1 MVHLSEG
8 KQQVSTM
15 PTKGIMPLLGIL
27 LVCPLLLT
35 EGNENDCECPAATV
49 LSEFLVNVAGGA
61 CCLNYSGSDFSHVQW
76 EVLSS
81 HPALRTLDLSHCNI
95 SQIHLTQKGDT
106 PAMLQN
112 LYLGHN
118 SLSALPEGFLT
129 NASGLRVLDLKMN
142 RLEGLP
148 ESFLEGSEELQELDL
163 RGNLL
168 TAISSSLLTRQ
179 GWRRLGLSHNPW
191 ACTCSLVEGL
201 QGDGLHN
208 STSGRSS
215 SRLADAVGN
224 LTCASPQSLAGQS
237 VWSVQ
242 RMDVCAPPGLTA
254 LFILLP
260 LLVLAVLVLCWF
272 CGRKRKRKESMA
284 FGLAGKNGSGRGGQR
299 TDCNGQRWHHSKHAP
314 GGGSELAAPREGSKD
329 GIMKNQLLLRPS
341 SALLGSTRDIYEE
354 VEIRLGS
361 VESITRPPSSIST
374 EKQEPQELGSKPDLE
389 TVSVTEV
396 MKDSA
401 DREKAY
407 LTQSTEY
414 YSLVPGIEIED
425 SDHGEYESVDLS

>member
-1 MVHLSEG
+1 
-8 KQQVSTM
+8 M
-15 PTKGIMPLLGIL
+15 PTKGIMPLLAIL
-27 LVCPLLLT
+27 LLLCPLLLT
-35 EGNENDCECPAATV
+35 EGSENDCECPAAATV
-49 LSEFLVNVAGGA
+49 LSEFPVRVAGGA

-76 EVLSS
+76 DVFSS
-81 HPALRTLDLSHCNI
+81 QAALRTLDLSHCNI
-95 SQIHLTQKGDT
+95 SQIHLTEKGGT
-106 PAMLQN
+106 PAVLQN

-118 SLSALPEGFLT
+118 GLSALPESFLT
-129 NASGLRVLDLKMN
+129 NASGLRVLDLSMN

-148 ESFLEGSEELQELDL
+148 ECFLEGSEELQELDL
-163 RGNLL
+163 RGNRL
-168 TAISSSLLTRQ
+168 TAISSSLLVRQ
-179 GWRRLGLSHNPW
+179 GWQRLGLSDNPW

-208 STSGRSS
+208 STGG

-224 LTCASPQSLAGQS
+224 LTCASPRSLAGQS
-237 VWSVQ
+237 AWSLQ
-242 RMDVCAPPGLTA
+242 RTDVCAPAGLTA

-260 LLVLAVLVLCWF
+260 LLVLALLVLCWF
-272 CGRKRKRKESMA
+272 CGRKRKRKESAA
-284 FGLAGKNGSGRGGQR
+284 FGLTGKKGSGRGGQR
-299 TDCNGQRWHHSKHAP
+299 ADCNGQRWHHSKHAP
-314 GGGSELAAPREGSKD
+314 VGELAVPREGSKD

-361 VESITRPPSSIST
+361 VESLTRPPSSIST